1 MANEPQIQFEGNVA
15 FDATLGETR
24 NGKKVV
30 TLRVLVT
37 PFTRPDGGDRQDGE
51 TQGYDVEAYGD
62 MAENVVTSLPQGTRV
77 IVRGR
82 VRQIGTYPKKD
93 GTIVPKVVVIADAI
107 GPDLRW
113 ATAQATKASRGG
125 QQQAPQ
131 QQASGWA
138 TQPAGGDV
146 WGP

>member
-15 FDATLGETR
+15 YDATLGETR

-37 PFTRPDGGDRQDGE
+37 PYTPATNGGQRQDGE

-77 IVRGR
+77 TVRGR

-93 GTIVPKVVVIADAI
+93 GTVVPKVVVVADAI

-131 QQASGWA
+131 QQGGWP

-146 WGP
+146 WGA